1 MKRKNKKKGV
11 TLVFLLAMA
20 MIITIIGGVLIG
32 SISYTRN
39 SNNNVKIN
47 QDLIYA
53 AESGIDQ
60 AIANVEKS
68 TPPNFDVDGDG
79 IEDGLD
85 SEWKFNLNIKFSLKN
100 IEVDVELDPLL
111 SGNGY
116 KAVSTAKSII
126 TGNEK
131 VVKANITKT
140 YSITPGGNNLLMYS
154 ICAKETNIYHQFDSS
169 TDDSAFFPELS
180 KINGDSMPN
189 IKYIGF
195 GTGKTFDYSPDQYNN
210 DGFLLPDL
218 KHNRASGNIEVNT
231 ISELDL
237 LAEETRRYPTTSMTG
252 VKKEIINLPSVP
264 GNKITIYYI
273 NINQNNSLIIE
284 NPNLSIDNTVII
296 CSGNVVVYGEKDDFN
311 PSGGL
316 NSDGTFSGVL
326 DFGGVTSLSL
336 RSSTIIA
343 NKVNLYVSSLQ
354 LANPSYEDKD
364 PGLTLSPINK
374 DEINDVVNSIAGSC
388 NNWAP
393 GVGIPGPP
401 IWGIGD
407 VVYD

>member
-1 MKRKNKKKGV
+1 MKKKKKGA

-20 MIITIIGGVLIG
+20 VIITIIGGVLIG
-32 SISYTRN
+32 AISYTRN

-47 QDLIYA
+47 EDLIYA

-60 AIANVEKS
+60 AIVNVEKS

-79 IEDGLD
+79 TADSLD
-85 SEWKFNLNIKFSLKN
+85 SDWRFNLNTKFGSKN
-100 IEVDVELDPLL
+100 IEVEVELSQLL
-111 SGNGY
+111 SGYGY
-116 KAVSTAKSII
+116 KAISTAKSTI
-126 TGNEK
+126 TGSEK
-131 VVKANITKT
+131 VVSANIAKT
-140 YSITPGGNNLLMYS
+140 YSVTPGGNNLLMYS
-154 ICAKETNIYHQFDSS
+154 ICAKETNIYHQFSSS
-169 TDDSAFFPELS
+169 TPDSAFFPELS
-180 KINGDSMPN
+180 KINGDSKPN
-189 IKYIGF
+189 INYIGS
-195 GTGKTFDYSPDQYNN
+195 GSGKTFTYSPDQYND

-218 KHNRASGNIEVNT
+218 KHNRASGNIEINT
-231 ISELDL
+231 VSELDV
-237 LAEETRRYPTTSMTG
+237 LAEETKVHPTTSMTG

-273 NINQNNSLIIE
+273 NINENNSLIIE

-296 CSGNVVVYGEKDDFN
+296 CSGNVVVYGKKADFN

-326 DFGGVTSLSL
+326 DSGGVTSLSL

-354 LANPSYEDKD
+354 LANPSYEDKE

-374 DEINDVVNSIAGSC
+374 DEIDNIVNSIAGSC
-388 NNWAP
+388 SNWAP

>member
-1 MKRKNKKKGV
+1 MKKKKKGA

-32 SISYTRN
+32 AISYTRN

-47 QDLIYA
+47 EDLIYA

-60 AIANVEKS
+60 AIVNVEKS

-79 IEDGLD
+79 TADSLD
-85 SEWKFNLNIKFSLKN
+85 SDWRFNLNTKFGSKN
-100 IEVDVELDPLL
+100 IEVEVELSQLL
-111 SGNGY
+111 SGDGY
-116 KAVSTAKSII
+116 KAISTAKSTI
-126 TGNEK
+126 TGSEK
-131 VVKANITKT
+131 VVSANIAKT
-140 YSITPGGNNLLMYS
+140 YSVTPGGNNLLMYS
-154 ICAKETNIYHQFDSS
+154 ICAKETNIYHQFSSS
-169 TDDSAFFPELS
+169 TPDSAFFPELS
-180 KINGDSMPN
+180 KINGDSKPN
-189 IKYIGF
+189 INYIGS
-195 GTGKTFDYSPDQYNN
+195 GSGKTFTYSPDQYND

-218 KHNRASGNIEVNT
+218 KHNRASGNIEINT
-231 ISELDL
+231 VSELDV
-237 LAEETRRYPTTSMTG
+237 LAEETKVHPTTSMTG

-273 NINQNNSLIIE
+273 NINENNSLIIE

-296 CSGNVVVYGEKDDFN
+296 CSGNVVVYGKKADFN

-326 DFGGVTSLSL
+326 DSGGVTSLSL

-354 LANPSYEDKD
+354 LANPSYEDKE

>member
-1 MKRKNKKKGV
+1 MKKKKKGA

-32 SISYTRN
+32 AISYTRN

-47 QDLIYA
+47 EDLIYA

-60 AIANVEKS
+60 AIVNVEKS

-79 IEDGLD
+79 TADSLD
-85 SEWKFNLNIKFSLKN
+85 SDWRFNLNTKFGSKN
-100 IEVDVELDPLL
+100 IEVEVELSQLL
-111 SGNGY
+111 SGDGY
-116 KAVSTAKSII
+116 KAISTTKSTI
-126 TGNEK
+126 TGSEK
-131 VVKANITKT
+131 VVSANIAKT
-140 YSITPGGNNLLMYS
+140 YSVTPGGNNLLMYS
-154 ICAKETNIYHQFDSS
+154 ICAKETNIYHQFSSS
-169 TDDSAFFPELS
+169 TPDSAFFPELS
-180 KINGDSMPN
+180 KINGDSKPN
-189 IKYIGF
+189 INYIGS
-195 GTGKTFDYSPDQYNN
+195 GSGKTFTYSPDQYND

-218 KHNRASGNIEVNT
+218 KHNRASGNIEINT
-231 ISELDL
+231 VSELDV
-237 LAEETRRYPTTSMTG
+237 LAEETKVHPTTSMTG

-273 NINQNNSLIIE
+273 NINENNSLIIE

-296 CSGNVVVYGEKDDFN
+296 CSGNVVVYGKKADFN

-326 DFGGVTSLSL
+326 DSGGVTSLSL

-354 LANPSYEDKD
+354 LANPSYEDKE